1 MTGSILFLAHV
12 DESGTALPK
21 IAFEALGAALALA
34 QQLGSPLDIGL
45 IGEDVQSAAGSLA
58 TSGARRVLGIAGAD
72 FAKPKF
78 ASDAAA
84 AEALCRA
91 ASPSLILAPG
101 TSRFSRALPSLARR
115 LQGQV
120 DTHITSVDGANG
132 AVSATRW
139 FYRQRLEGVIQ
150 RDVRPWILLLDS
162 GCHEPW
168 IGAPGQVKLE
178 EVAVALQPEAK
189 RTTVMG
195 IRAPKTD
202 AQTIRPD
209 AGLLFVAGA
218 GWTKKQADGKVHP
231 EQAETLILNFLRA
244 SGASLGGSKSLVD
257 QSGENQA
264 VLGFMTH
271 MNQVGQT
278 GATPRHPK
286 GLSTCCHGEEPHVVG
301 WRFIN
306 ERRAINLDPNCGWA
320 RGKADVLYVADAFQ
334 VMEKVNALLQGG
346 ATTPGQAEPV
356 HLNLN
361 SKVEGGFIEIP

>member
-1 MTGSILFLAHV
+1 MTESLLFLAHV
-12 DESGTALPK
+12 DESGTGLPK
-21 IAFEALGAALALA
+21 IAFEALGAALELA
-34 QQLGSPLDIGL
+34 EQLGSPLDIGL
-45 IGEDVQSAAGSLA
+45 IGEDVPSAADALS
-58 TSGARRVLGIAGAD
+58 TTGARRVLGVAGAD
-72 FAKPKF
+72 FAKPRF

-91 ASPSLILAPG
+91 TSPGLILAPG
-101 TSRFSRALPSLARR
+101 TSRFSRALPSLAHR

-120 DTHITSVDGANG
+120 DTHATSVDLVNG
-132 AVSATRW
+132 AISATRW
-139 FYRQRLEGVIQ
+139 FYRQRLEGVI
-150 RDVRPWILLLDS
+150 RREARPWILLLDS
-162 GCHEPW
+162 GCHAPW
-168 IGAPGQVKLE
+168 SGAPGRAKLE
-178 EVAVALQPEAK
+178 EVPVALPAEAK
-189 RTTVMG
+189 RTTVVG
-195 IRAPKTD
+195 IHAPKADT
-202 AQTIRPD
+202 QTIRPD

-231 EQAETLILNFLRA
+231 EQAETLILDFLRA
-244 SGASLGGSKSLVD
+244 SGASLGGSKSLVV

-278 GATPRHPK
+278 GSTPHHPK

-334 VMEKVNALLQGG
+334 VMQKVNALL
-346 ATTPGQAEPV
+346 AENSPDLEPV
-356 HLNLN
+356 EPAHR
-361 SKVEGGFIEIP
+361 K